1 MVFKDKIAGS
11 DGDRCN
17 FGPISHDFHHLE
29 QFKGKCGNV
38 RDVLEGGGFWALIMA
53 QGAPHMY
60 FTVPWDRKKG
70 ICEKGCF
77 QL

>member
-38 RDVLEGGGFWALIMA
+38 SDILEGGGFWALIMA
-53 QGAPHMY
+53 QGAPYMY
-60 FTVPWDRKKG
+60 FRVPWDIKN
-70 ICEKGCF
+70 
-77 QL
+77 L